1 MLTIG
6 QLAAYAGV
14 TVRAVRHYHAKGL
27 LPEPER
33 DASGYRTYAAPAVV
47 RLIRIR
53 TLAEAGVPLARVEEL
68 LAADEEG
75 FTRAVA
81 EIDRRLRG
89 EIRELQEH
97 RHRIAK
103 LAAGDSLA
111 LPPEVTAYLDR
122 MRVLGAPEVLVEMER
137 DAWILIAAQWP
148 EKITEFMVEK
158 EAQLDD
164 PLMRR
169 FLRTIGALFTSD
181 DGSEVLLVETADLL
195 AEMAEQA
202 AASGD
207 LDRQDDAL
215 PDSSFAD
222 LLDTVVLSAGPRVV
236 RLRDRLHE
244 LMVER
249 GWTGFAKIERVD
261 QRGADSH
268 PEVHRP

>member
-14 TVRAVRHYHAKGL
+14 TTRAVRHYHQIGL

-33 DASGYRTYAAPAVV
+33 DTSGYRTYAAPAVV

-68 LAADEEG
+68 LGASEEEFAG
-75 FTRAVA
+75 AVA
-81 EIDRRLRG
+81 DIDCRLRG

-97 RHRIAK
+97 RRRIAQ

-111 LPPEVTAYLDR
+111 LPASVTAYLER
-122 MRVLGAPEVLVEMER
+122 MRTVGAPEVMVEMER
-137 DAWILIAAQWP
+137 DAWILIAAQLP
-148 EKITEFMVEK
+148 DRIEEFMAEK

-169 FLRTIGALFTSD
+169 FLRNMGALVAGD
-181 DGSEVLLVETADLL
+181 HDSEAVLAETADLVV
-195 AEMAEQA
+195 EMAEQA
-202 AASGD
+202 AARGE
-207 LDRQDDAL
+207 LDGQDEAL
-215 PDSSFAD
+215 PDASFAD
-222 LLDTVVLSAGPRVV
+222 LLDTVVLAAGPRLV
-236 RLRDRLHE
+236 RLRDRLQE

-249 GWTGFAKIERVD
+249 GWRGLVKMERVD
-261 QRGADSH
+261 PPGGRGMNSA
-268 PEVHRP
+268 